1 MNLPGKRQRLKLSQ
15 LFRGGLAGLVLLFAG
30 PTALADG
37 PANRPLRYA
46 PDGKDFV
53 IINGPAVFNRPL
65 YGGNAGFR
73 VEAGDRPEFAFFLPG
88 RGGNLRLGIRSDRTN
103 SKAIWLHDAKA
114 IVARYRPGAM
124 VYEIRDPLLGD
135 GPLTVTAIPL
145 AGTEGLVVRVEIS
158 AKIAPVK
165 LLWAFGGANEERG
178 RRNGDLA
185 GERVPLAQFF
195 ALKPDN
201 CRSNVFK
208 LRPDGF
214 TLPLKVGT
222 VMGITSGGDAPA
234 VADAGQWASPAALR
248 ASVGQATTTSVLCGE
263 MALKPNAPALLAF
276 HLVRPGQLP
285 ILKRAE
291 LTKVFSEAEKR
302 RLELAGRIGI
312 KTPDEYINAAAAALG
327 VAADAVW
334 DESQGAFMHG
344 ANAWRVKLL
353 GWRAAYAGDAL
364 GWHDRT
370 RRHFTGFALRQNTN
384 PIPDQLP
391 PADEKFNLARNESA
405 LHSNGDFACEEPHHY
420 DMNLV
425 AVDTFFRH
433 LLWTG
438 DLEFAEQ
445 MWPVIERHL
454 AWERRLF
461 RRPFGSDQ
469 LPLYEAYACIWA
481 SDELIYHGGGAT
493 HATAYNYW
501 HNLMAARVAKMIGK
515 DASLYEREAELIRQ
529 AMQRE
534 LWLADRG
541 WFGEFKDYLGRQA
554 VHPNAAA
561 WTFYHTLDSQA
572 ATPMQAWQM
581 SRFVDTQLAHIPL
594 NGRGAPPGNFQLPTT
609 SWMPY
614 RWSINNVALAESAH
628 TALALWQAGRADSA
642 LPLLKGA
649 LLDSMFLGQCPGNVG
664 MTTPLDVFS
673 GERYRDFADSVGITA
688 RALVEGLFGLAP
700 DQLAGELRIR
710 PGLPPE
716 WNHARIRHPGIS
728 FSFQREG
735 LKESYAVESRLPK
748 PMQLRLEVVALRDA
762 VASVRV
768 NGQPARWRSVTELV
782 GRPRIEIIAPAAAR
796 NEVVIEW
803 RGGSLVTV
811 APESVRA
818 LGRGIKAD
826 FGSARVIQVS
836 DPQGALTN
844 LTLRGNGFE
853 AVTAG
858 TLGHRTVFA
867 QVEQGDLTWWQP
879 VAFELRPPW
888 EIIAASVQD
897 ATSLRFRARN
907 NTASDLEG
915 DAVIHFSGR
924 TVKPKLTARS
934 GGDSEEIVLPA
945 AGLPPGSH
953 RVRVTFATGKAD
965 GLVVNWKL
973 DSRRATVKWETV
985 NLASFFND
993 RVTQI
998 FRNEYRSPRS
1008 PFCSLAIPKQAIGGW
1023 CYYNTQFE
1031 VDDAGLRAIAAT
1043 NSGVFPTA
1051 LGIPFQTPGDAQAK
1065 NILFTS
1071 QWDNYPREATV
1082 PLNGRA
1088 PRAALLMAGSANA
1101 MQCRFDNGEV
1111 VVAYT
1116 DGTSERLVLQSPT
1129 TWWPIEQD
1137 YHIDDLAFARPEPVP
1152 PRVDLKTGAV
1162 RVLTPAEC
1170 NARGKLIPGGAATVL
1185 DLPLNPSKELKS
1197 LTLRTFSNELIIG
1210 LMAVTLAR

>member
-1 MNLPGKRQRLKLSQ
+1 MKLPGKRQRLKFSQ
-15 LFRGGLAGLVLLFAG
+15 FLRGGLAGLVLLSAG
-30 PTALADG
+30 SVVLADG
-37 PANRPLRYA
+37 PANRPLRYT
-46 PDGKDFV
+46 PDGTDFV
-53 IINGPAVFNRPL
+53 ITNGAEVFNRPL

-88 RGGNLRLGIRSDRTN
+88 RGGNLRLGLRLDQTN
-103 SKAIWLHDAKA
+103 SKAIWLQDAKS

-124 VYEIRDPLLGD
+124 VYEIRDPLIGD
-135 GPLTVTAIPL
+135 GSWTVTAIPL
-145 AGTEGLVVRVEIS
+145 AGTEGLVVRVETS
-158 AKIAPVK
+158 ANNGPVK

-178 RRNGDLA
+178 RRNGDLG

-195 ALKPDN
+195 ALKPDD
-201 CRSNVFK
+201 CRSNVFR

-214 TLPLKVGT
+214 TLPLKAGT

-234 VADAGQWASPAALR
+234 VADAGQWASPGELR
-248 ASVGQATTTSVLCGE
+248 ASVGRATATPVLYGE
-263 MALKPNAPALLAF
+263 MALTPNTPALLAF

-285 ILKRAE
+285 TLRRTG
-291 LTKVFSEAEKR
+291 LTEVFSAAEKR
-302 RLELAGRIGI
+302 RQELGERIGVD
-312 KTPDEYINAAAAALG
+312 TPDDYINAAAAAVS

-344 ANAWRVKLL
+344 ANSWRVKLL

-370 RRHFTGFALRQNTN
+370 RRHFAGFAARQNTN
-384 PIPDQLP
+384 AIPDRLP
-391 PADEKFNLARNESA
+391 PADEKYNLARNETA
-405 LHSNGDFACEEPHHY
+405 LISNGDLSYTDPHHY

-461 RRPFGSDQ
+461 RRPFGPDG

-501 HNLMAARVAKMIGK
+501 HNLMAARVAKRLGQ

-541 WFGEFKDYLGRQA
+541 WFGEFKDYLGLQS

-572 ATPMQAWQM
+572 ATPLQAWQM
-581 SRFVDTQLAHIPL
+581 SCFVDTQLAHIPL
-594 NGRGAPPGNFQLPTT
+594 TGRGVPPGNYQLPTT

-614 RWSINNVALAESAH
+614 RWSVNNVALAESAH
-628 TALALWQAGRADSA
+628 TALGLWQAGRADSA
-642 LPLLKGA
+642 FPLLKGA
-649 LLDSMFLGQCPGNVG
+649 LLDSMFLGACPGNAG
-664 MTTPLDVFS
+664 MTTPLDAFS
-673 GERYRDFADSVGITA
+673 GERYRDFADAVGITA

-700 DQLAGELRIR
+700 DQLAGELLIR
-710 PGLPPE
+710 PGFPPE

-728 FSFQREG
+728 FSFQRDG

-748 PMQLRLEVVALRDA
+748 PMQLHLEVVALRDA

-768 NGQPARWRSVTELV
+768 NGLPARWRSVTESV
-782 GRPRIEIIAPAAAR
+782 GLPRIEITAPAAAR
-796 NEVVIEW
+796 HEVVIEW
-803 RGGSLVTV
+803 RGGAPVMV

-826 FGSARVIQVS
+826 FGPARVIQVN

-858 TLGHRTVFA
+858 TLGRRTVFA
-867 QVEQGDLTWWQP
+867 QVEQGDLNWWQP
-879 VAFELRPPW
+879 VVFELRPAW
-888 EIIAASVQD
+888 EIIAAQMQD
-897 ATSLRFRARN
+897 AASLRFRVRN
-907 NTASDLEG
+907 NTAGDVEG
-915 DAVIHFSGR
+915 DAVIHFNGR
-924 TVKPKLTARS
+924 KVKAKLTARS
-934 GGDSEEIVLPA
+934 GRDSDEIVLPA

-953 RVRVTFATGKAD
+953 PVSVTFADGKAD

-973 DSRRATVKWETV
+973 DPLRATVRWETV
-985 NLASFFND
+985 NLAPFFND

-1008 PFCSLAIPKQAIGGW
+1008 PFCSLAIPKQGIGGW

-1043 NSGVFPTA
+1043 NNGVFPTA

-1082 PLNGRA
+1082 PLNGHASRA
-1088 PRAALLMAGSANA
+1088 VLLMAGSANA

-1111 VVAYT
+1111 VATYT
-1116 DGTSERLVLQSPT
+1116 DGMSERLVLHSPT

-1137 YHIDDLAFARPEPVP
+1137 YHIDEFAFARPEPIP

-1170 NARGKLIPGGAATVL
+1170 NGKGRLIPGGAATVL
-1185 DLPLNPSKELKS
+1185 DLPLNPAKELKS